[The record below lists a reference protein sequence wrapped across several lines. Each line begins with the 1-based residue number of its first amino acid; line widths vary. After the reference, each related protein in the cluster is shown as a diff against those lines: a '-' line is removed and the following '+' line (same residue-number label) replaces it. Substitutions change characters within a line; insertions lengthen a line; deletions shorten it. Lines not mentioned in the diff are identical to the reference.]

1 MEEEGENSYLLVLG
15 TGALEKRVQALAEK
29 SCRVRAVGQVGET
42 ALYYRAADVFLLPS
56 RYEGTSLSLL
66 EAMACGL
73 AVVATDTGD
82 TARVVGEGE
91 AGLLVPPED
100 VTALGEAMLRLGRE
114 EDLRCRLGQ
123 AAREKVEKE
132 YSLRVMMERYEK
144 LILRLLGERRSYRT
158 SR

>member
-1 MEEEGENSYLLVLG
+1 MLG

-132 YSLRVMMERYEK
+132 YSLQVMMERYEK

-158 SR
+158 NR